1 MTFEDKRFDS
11 IRELL
16 ETALIES
23 DINLAKQ
30 AYIKMKS
37 LQTDYIKKYLNS
49 KNIEEQVLYDILELM
64 MSFDSGADNETH
76 IESSEE
82 LARIFKFDPE
92 MRKYCEE
99 QIENDGIVAK
109 LEHQIHFK
117 DKNNYI
123 KEALELTKI

>member
-1 MTFEDKRFDS
+1 
-11 IRELL
+11 
-16 ETALIES
+16 
-23 DINLAKQ
+23 
-30 AYIKMKS
+30 MKS